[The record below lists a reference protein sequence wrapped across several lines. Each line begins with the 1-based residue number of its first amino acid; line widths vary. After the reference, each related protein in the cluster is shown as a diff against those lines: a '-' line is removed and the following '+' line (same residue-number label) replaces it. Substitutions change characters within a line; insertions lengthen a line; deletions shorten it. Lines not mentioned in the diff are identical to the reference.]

1 MPRKQIPII
10 SPLGPYPTL
19 PVTANALD
27 FVFTTA
33 DSVNFD
39 QFNFTGRELIIIRNS
54 TAGALTVTLESAADP
69 QSRTGDVTTYSIGV
83 AEFAVFWVGN
93 LVGWNNAGQ
102 FFFRSSASTMDYAI
116 IRIPG

>member
-10 SPLGPYPTL
+10 TPLGPYPTL
-19 PVTANALD
+19 PVTATALN

-54 TAGALTVTLESAADP
+54 TGGALTVTLESAADP
-69 QSRTGDVTTYSIGV
+69 LNRTGDVTTYSIG
-83 AEFAVFWVGN
+83 AGLFSLFWVGA
-93 LVGWNNAGQ
+93 LPGWNNAGQ
-102 FFFRSSASTMDYAI
+102 FFLRSSASTMDYAVVK
-116 IRIPG
+116 IPG

>member
-10 SPLGPYPTL
+10 TPVGPYPTL
-19 PVTANALD
+19 PVSALALNIA
-27 FVFTTA
+27 FTTA

-54 TAGALTVTLESAADP
+54 TAGALTFTLESIADDLK
-69 QSRTGDVTTYSIGV
+69 RTGDITTYTLGV
-83 AEFAVFWVGN
+83 GLFAAFWAGS
-93 LVGWNNAGQ
+93 LPGWNNAGQ
-102 FFFRSSASTMDYAI
+102 FFFRSSASTMDYAV